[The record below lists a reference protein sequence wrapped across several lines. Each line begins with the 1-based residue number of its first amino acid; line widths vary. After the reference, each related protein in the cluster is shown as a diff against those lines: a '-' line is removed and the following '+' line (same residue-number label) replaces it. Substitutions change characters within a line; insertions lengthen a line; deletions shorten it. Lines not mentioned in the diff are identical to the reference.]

1 MASTDTPITLALPGV
16 AGRMGRMLAGLIA
29 ESTEFQLVAA
39 TETETSAHNGQV
51 TGDLLGQPGSGVAIS
66 SDPAELGQADVI
78 VDFTRPQ
85 ASMAHLQIAEA
96 TGTALV
102 IGTTGLSEEDE
113 ARLAAAAR
121 KIPVLY
127 CANTSVG
134 VTLLSQLVR
143 QVAAS
148 LAADW
153 DIEIV
158 ETHHNRKIDAPSG
171 TALALGRAAAE
182 GRGVS
187 LDAVRDSGRDGETG
201 ARRAGDIGFAV
212 LRGGDVAGEHSVIF
226 YGAQERLELTHKAT
240 SRVIFARGALR
251 AASWLAGQP
260 AGLYSMDDVLS

>member
-1 MASTDTPITLALPGV
+1 MASTQTPLRLALPGV

-29 ESTEFQLVAA
+29 ESAAFDLVAA
-39 TETETSAHNGQV
+39 TESETSSHIGQL
-51 TGDLLGQPGSGVAIS
+51 TGELLGQPGSGVAIS
-66 SDPAELGQADVI
+66 SDPAELGQASVI

-85 ASMAHLQIAEA
+85 ASMGHLDIAEA

-102 IGTTGLSEEDE
+102 IGTTGLSADGE

-143 QVAAS
+143 QVAAR
-148 LAADW
+148 LAEDW

-251 AASWLAGQP
+251 AASWLAGQKP
-260 AGLYSMDDVLS
+260 GLYSMDDVLA